1 MTTGRIN
8 QVTILSPDAAREG
21 WAPEI
26 PPKGRSCYKDWG
38 THEVDPAKRDRKRG
52 RDLPP
57 GGYSIAPT
65 EFPKVR
71 SAVGQSGPKTVH
83 ATPHT
88 PLRWRYAITKSA
100 PEGGYW
106 RERSPQ
112 RPGSDSS

>member
-26 PPKGRSCYKDWG
+26 PPEGRSCYERRG
-38 THEVDPAKRDRKRG
+38 THEVDPAKRGGKRG

-71 SAVGQSGPKTVH
+71 SAVEQSGHKDRPCYT
-83 ATPHT
+83 A
-88 PLRWRYAITKSA
+88 YAPQVEGCNHQVSTRRRILA
-100 PEGGYW
+100 RAVPPEAWFG
-106 RERSPQ
+106 
-112 RPGSDSS
+112 